1 MNWVFEL
8 YKIIDSFIMFNVSYL
23 IESTNCLINKIY
35 HLDYNNIAT
44 AIFISYVDAKV
55 RLNRCGNCL
64 YTNNNNIRY
73 VYDWCEYSIRY
84 TRAVINNYKIEPK
97 ENYWISLSIMF
108 KNNDTYVTN
117 SSSILEDYK
126 LINSPQPSSDSIN
139 DEYCLKYFCE
149 TAKSIAE
156 TSDHIDETMI
166 TLKLPNSTLTRAFKP
181 VNNINNNNDIEYSKT
196 KSSVSL
202 LSVVYSHPRMEEK
215 LVMDL
220 PPEYFYVNN
229 EILSPLFI
237 KRYLEYQPNT
247 YIFDDTYTISIMDN
261 MINMV
266 SLTSKNSILLK
277 ETTYTVTTNE

>member
-1 MNWVFEL
+1 MNWIFEV

-23 IESTNCLINKIY
+23 IESTNYVINEIY

-44 AIFISYVDAKV
+44 KIFLSYVETKV
-55 RLNRCGNCL
+55 RLNRCGNYL
-64 YTNNNNIRY
+64 YANNTNIQY
-73 VYDWCEYSIRY
+73 VYDWGEYGIRY
-84 TRAVINNYKIEPK
+84 TRAFINNCKIEPK
-97 ENYWISLSIMF
+97 EDYWISLSIMF
-108 KNNDTYVTN
+108 KNNDTYIIN

-126 LINSPQPSSDSIN
+126 LIKAPQTSSDPIN
-139 DEYCLKYFCE
+139 NEHCLKYFCE

-166 TLKLPNSTLTRAFKP
+166 TLKLPNSTLTRTFKP
-181 VNNINNNNDIEYSKT
+181 VNNINNNNDTEYSKT

-215 LVMDL
+215 IVMDL

-261 MINMV
+261 MINMI

-277 ETTYTVTTNE
+277 ESTYTVTTNE